1 MPPQGLG
8 RGRKWSVEV
17 EVTGGQEYDEQ
28 YNLDDYWRI
37 KAEINFT
44 NPDFIIVV
52 CKLNE
57 IVTRDREHF
66 LQNQVL

>member
-17 EVTGGQEYDEQ
+17 EVMAGQNDEEYKLE
-28 YNLDDYWRI
+28 DYWFI